1 IKVMNIYRFGEKVIE
16 QLFQIQ
22 LVTSIDD
29 LYRIKKEDLLPL
41 ERMREKSVSNLLNAI
56 AASKDN
62 SLEKLIFGL
71 GIRFIGEKAATIL
84 VQAFDTMDKL
94 RSATFEQLVQV
105 DEIGE
110 KMADAVVQ
118 YFHKDEDIDIV

>member
-1 IKVMNIYRFGEKVIE
+1 
-16 QLFQIQ
+16 
-22 LVTSIDD
+22 
-29 LYRIKKEDLLPL
+29 
-41 ERMREKSVSNLLNAI
+41 
-56 AASKDN
+56 
-62 SLEKLIFGL
+62 FGL

-84 VQAFDTMDKL
+84 AQAFDTMDKL

-118 YFHKDEDIDIV
+118 YFHKDEALELVSNLEVLGVNMVYQENENIAYEKDLLLKNQTMVLTCK

>member
-1 IKVMNIYRFGEKVIE
+1 IE
-16 QLFQIQ
+16 QLFQKQ

-29 LYRIKKEDLLPL
+29 LYRLKKEDLLPL
-41 ERMREKSVSNLLNAI
+41 ERMGEKSVSNLLNAI

-71 GIRFIGEKAATIL
+71 GIRFIGEKEATIL
-84 VQAFDTMDKL
+84 EQAFDTLDKL
-94 RSATFEQLVQV
+94 RTATFEQLVQV

-110 KMADAVVQ
+110 KMADAVVH
-118 YFHKDEDIDIV
+118 YFHKDKALEIVYNLES